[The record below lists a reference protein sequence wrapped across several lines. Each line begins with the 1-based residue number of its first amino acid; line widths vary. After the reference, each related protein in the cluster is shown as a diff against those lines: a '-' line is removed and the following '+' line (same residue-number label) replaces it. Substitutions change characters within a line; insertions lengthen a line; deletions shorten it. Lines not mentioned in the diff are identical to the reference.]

1 MRSTARALF
10 SVLALVAGTLGG
22 GSVAQAGTGIPVPA
36 DATRVVEATATIRDD
51 LAPLIRATQDQIKIP
66 AMSMVLVRGKEV
78 LWAEGFGL
86 ADVSGKIAAT
96 PDTLYRAGSLAKPL
110 TAIAVM
116 QLAEDGRID
125 IDQPLAAY
133 LPSFSIRS
141 RFDTSAEPI
150 TVRSV
155 LSHHAG
161 LPTDLNKG
169 MWTEQPFTAV
179 AEKLRDEYSCFPPN
193 LVFSYSNVGYTLLG
207 HLVQQVS
214 AVPYARYMEQRVL
227 RPLGMTHS
235 TFRSRNEKY
244 GGVAKGYRDGREM
257 ALLPIRDLPAAGL
270 QTSAADLGRF
280 MQAMLIDRGPDG
292 PTFLKPSTLK
302 EIIEPQNKDVALD
315 LDVMVGLGW
324 FLEQNSIPGGGM
336 VVRHGGTTLCFSAEL
351 ILLPEKGLGVAVLAN
366 GDGSRDVTAQL
377 AEEILG
383 RTLAANPSPLPAGQF
398 VRRLE
403 KRRADYRP
411 AELAGNYATDFGL
424 LSIRPKD
431 AKLCACIVGETFD
444 LIPYPNG
451 WFGVGHYAAR
461 SLSPSLRPLADLRFQ
476 TQRIDGR
483 EVVVAE
489 REGKQILLGEKV
501 PTTPVP
507 EVWRQRVGHY
517 QLLNPD
523 PGFPLT
529 EPQVKLRDGQLC
541 MSYKL
546 PLLSPNTIQVPLQPI
561 SDSEAIILGLGR
573 MRGETLRVVV
583 VDGEERLRYSGFE
596 GRRLD
601 SAAPAAK

>member
-1 MRSTARALF
+1 M
-10 SVLALVAGTLGG
+10 LAATLGDGIVAWG
-22 GSVAQAGTGIPVPA
+22 GTNIAEPA
-36 DATRVVEATATIRDD
+36 DAARVRQTAASIRDD
-51 LAPLIRATQDQIKIP
+51 LAPLIRAAQERFKIP
-66 AMSMVLVRGKEV
+66 ALSVVLVRGNAV

-86 ADVSGKIAAT
+86 ADVAKKRPAT

-116 QLAEDGRID
+116 QLAERGALD
-125 IDQPLAAY
+125 IDQPLATY
-133 LPSFSIRS
+133 LPAFSIRS
-141 RFDTSAEPI
+141 RFDTTAEPI

-161 LPTDLNKG
+161 LPTDLTKG
-169 MWTEQPFTAV
+169 MWTEQPLTAV
-179 AEKLRDEYSCFPPN
+179 ATKLREEYASFPPN

-214 AVPYARYMEQRVL
+214 GIPYARYMEQRVL
-227 RPLGMTHS
+227 RPLGMTRS
-235 TFRSRNEKY
+235 AFRSRNEAT
-244 GGVAKGYRDGREM
+244 GDLAKGYRDGREM
-257 ALLPIRDLPAAGL
+257 TLLPIRDLPAAGL
-270 QTSAADLGRF
+270 QTSATDLGRF
-280 MQAMLIDRGPDG
+280 MQAMLTDKTEDG
-292 PTFLKPSTLK
+292 QVFLRLATLK
-302 EIIEPQNKDVALD
+302 EILEPQNKDVELD
-315 LDVMVGLGW
+315 LEVMVGLGW
-324 FLEQNSIPGGGM
+324 FLEQDSIPGGGM
-336 VVRHGGTTLCFSAEL
+336 VVRHGGTTLGFSAEL

-377 AEEILG
+377 AEEILA
-383 RTLAANPSPLPAGQF
+383 RTLAVNPASLTVERF
-398 VRRLE
+398 VSRLE
-403 KRRADYRP
+403 KRGGDYRP

-424 LSIRPKD
+424 ISIRPKD
-431 AKLCACIVGETFD
+431 AKLCACIVEETFD

-451 WFGVGHYAAR
+451 WFGVGQDAAR

-476 TQRIDGR
+476 TQRIGGR

-489 REGKQILLGEKV
+489 KDGKKILLGEKV
-501 PTTPVP
+501 PATPVS

-561 SDSEAIILGLGR
+561 SDTEAIILGLGR
-573 MRGETLRVVV
+573 MRGETLRAVVV
-583 VDGEERLRYSGFE
+583 NGEERLRYSGFE
-596 GRRLD
+596 GRLVERG
-601 SAAPAAK
+601 P